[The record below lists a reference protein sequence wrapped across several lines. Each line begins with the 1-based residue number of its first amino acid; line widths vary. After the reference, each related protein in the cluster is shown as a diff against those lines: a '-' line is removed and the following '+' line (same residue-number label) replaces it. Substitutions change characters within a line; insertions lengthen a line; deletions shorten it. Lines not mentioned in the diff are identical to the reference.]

1 MLSLSPSGR
10 EQAFRA
16 GIVCLI
22 FGAGML
28 VGHLIR
34 LSMSPTPVVVY
45 NPTPAT
51 ALHSDPNPAW
61 ALPQR
66 HKKKVAKDMAS
77 PVPSASPAPSDQKS
91 APPPIERP
99 RQAAPPPMARYE
111 TAPPPQERWAP
122 NLAQPTRLELNGKS
136 SITLPHSLLEVQ
148 VERIEVS
155 GAGTRVSF
163 RVTGSGVR
171 GSQVCIE
178 GPSSRGANRKNFLI
192 DGQGRLYKYLSESG
206 LQDCSEL
213 ARGEVRYF
221 AIVYELLSLP
231 TKTVLVSWSN
241 PYSPSLNILVLVRQ
255 Y

>member
-22 FGAGML
+22 FGVGML

-45 NPTPAT
+45 NPTPAS

-61 ALPQR
+61 SLPQR
-66 HKKKVAKDMAS
+66 HKKKVSNDS
-77 PVPSASPAPSDQKS
+77 VPSASSAPPVQKS

-99 RQAAPPPMARYE
+99 KQAAPPPVERFQ

-122 NLAQPTRLELNGKS
+122 NLAQPTRLLPNGPS
-136 SITLPHSLLEVQ
+136 SLTLPHSLLEVQ
-148 VERIEVS
+148 VESIEVS
-155 GAGTRVSF
+155 GTGTKVSF
-163 RVTGSGVR
+163 RVTGSSIR

-178 GPSSRGANRKNFLI
+178 GPSSRGSNRKSVLI
-192 DGQGRLYKYLSESG
+192 DGQGRNYKYLSESG

-221 AIVYELLSLP
+221 AIVYEPLSLP

-241 PYSPSLNILVLVRQ
+241 PYSPSLNIPVLVRQ